1 MPILLRRLTITF
13 VASLLTLAGFLGCAE
28 SDSTPLVLNS
38 VTPAPTTVAT
48 NNAPTATAV
57 PANNHA
63 PTGVLVSS
71 PTPASQPSISASAEI
86 PNTVT
91 PATATAATPTATSET
106 AHTPTPI
113 ALVISSD
120 TTVIESAFSAVTS
133 SPVAESLADRVWN
146 LAMILAEDLSP
157 RESATAEELAAAV
170 YLAGEFSDLG
180 YETEIVP
187 FEVTEGFPRGTLSPV
202 QSDGDESLLMFDTFG
217 GPTPYVRGLP
227 VQPIF
232 EGTASGELEYVGR
245 GTKEELVDL
254 DLKGKVALVEYVDD
268 IESMYSRLLS
278 AGVDAIVIYDSVV
291 RNHLVWSSMPDKSE
305 IPMFIVRRIHG
316 LKLIDEMDAGNE
328 IFVDVI
334 AERYGNGP
342 SRNIVAELNN
352 NVENDGV
359 IIIGAH
365 YDTTPESSGAND
377 NGSGMAVSMVLAE
390 ELLDDDLPFD
400 VRFVLFG
407 SEETGLHGSKYYVE
421 TLSDDESER
430 VLGMINLDAMGAG
443 KVQIF
448 GTDSMESLAYKVADA
463 ARIELSGN
471 ELDLSVYGSDH
482 QPFMEAGYEDVLWLS
497 ADVLEY
503 INSPRDTL
511 EHVELEPMID
521 SFLITLGI
529 IERLAETEAR

>member
-1 MPILLRRLTITF
+1 MPMLLRRLTITF

-28 SDSTPLVLNS
+28 SDSTPLALNS
-38 VTPAPTTVAT
+38 VTPASTTVTT
-48 NNAPTATAV
+48 NNDHTATAV
-57 PANNHA
+57 PTTNPV
-63 PTGVLVSS
+63 PTHVLVLS
-71 PTPASQPSISASAEI
+71 PTPVSQSSVSASTDI

-91 PATATAATPTATSET
+91 PATAIAVSATATSET
-106 AHTPTPI
+106 ADTPTPI
-113 ALVISSD
+113 ALVVSSA
-120 TTVIESAFSAVTS
+120 TAVIESAFRVVTPS
-133 SPVAESLADRVWN
+133 HVVESLADRVWN
-146 LAMILAEDLSP
+146 LAMMLAVDLSP
-157 RESATAEELAAAV
+157 RESATDEELAAAL
-170 YLAGEFSDLG
+170 YLADEFSDLG

-202 QSDGDESLLMFDTFG
+202 TLDGDESLLMFDTFG

-305 IPMFIVRRIHG
+305 IPIFIVRRIHG
-316 LKLIDEMDAGNE
+316 LKLIDEINAGDE

-352 NVENDGV
+352 DLENDGV
-359 IIIGAH
+359 LIIGAH

-443 KVQIF
+443 KVQVF
-448 GTDSMESLAYKVADA
+448 GTESMESLAYEVADA
-463 ARIELSGN
+463 AGIELSDN

-503 INSPRDTL
+503 INSPRDTV

-529 IERLAETEAR
+529 IDRLAETEAR